1 MPDVATADG
10 VVGGLVADAAQ
21 VEATLVSQDFDF
33 GNNEGV

>member
-1 MPDVATADG
+1 MPDIATADG

-21 VEATLVSQDFDF
+21 VEATLVLQDFDL